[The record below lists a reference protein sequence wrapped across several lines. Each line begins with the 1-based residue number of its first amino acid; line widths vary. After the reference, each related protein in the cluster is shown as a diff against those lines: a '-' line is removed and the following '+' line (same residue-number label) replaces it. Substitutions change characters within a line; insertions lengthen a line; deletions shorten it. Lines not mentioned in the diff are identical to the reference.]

1 MAKKTTYDDLARRIR
16 VLEKESSQHKR
27 VEDALGRSEEML
39 RNIIEHSNEVF
50 YIHDTK
56 HTLSYV
62 SPTSRQVFGYTP
74 EEMRLKWTELT
85 TDNPMNHKGFK
96 ITEKAI
102 RTGKRQG
109 PYLLE
114 AKKKDGR
121 LILIEIDES
130 PLLDA
135 DGRVIGITGAARDVT
150 ERQQA
155 EQALKES
162 EDRYRS
168 ILSNIEE
175 GYYEVDLAGNFTFCN
190 RSLCHILGY
199 QKDELLGMSYKKYA
213 RKKTADDVYQT
224 FNRVYRTGISAKAFD
239 WEIVRGDGTKGFVEL
254 SVSLLTDTEGH
265 RVGFRGIV
273 RDVTDRKQTEEELR
287 DSEANYRAIFNAA
300 NDAIFIHDLET
311 GEILD
316 VNERMCEMF
325 GYNPEEVCRLT
336 VADLS
341 LGEAPFSQENSV
353 RWIEK
358 AVKEGP
364 QLFEWMAKD
373 KDGRLFWVEV
383 NLKRAVIGK
392 VERLLAVVRDI
403 TDRKHAEEA
412 QRESEEKYRKLY
424 EESKRAEELYR
435 SLFHTSADAIVTYD
449 LTGKATYINPAFTSI
464 FGWTLE
470 EVEGKNI
477 PFLPESEKEAT
488 MAGIR
493 RITQD
498 GQAIQGFE
506 TKRYTKDGSTV
517 AVSISGSRFN
527 DHNGKPAGMLVILRD
542 TSERKKLEEQL
553 QMAQKMEAV
562 GTLAGGIAHDFNNLL
577 MGIQGNASLMLLN
590 TEANHPH
597 YSKLK
602 HIEQYVE
609 SGAELSNQ
617 LLGFARGGK
626 YEVKPTNLNHLVKK
640 TCEMFGRTKK
650 EITIHSKYQEDL
662 STADVDQVQIEQVL
676 LNLYVNAW
684 QAMPGGGKLYVQTQ
698 NVTLNENYGKLFNF
712 VPGDYVK
719 ISVTDTGVGMDKATQ
734 EKIFDPFFTTKGMGR
749 GTGLGLAS
757 AYGIVKNH
765 GGIINVYSEKGEGTT
780 FNIYLPASEKTVTE
794 EKEMPERVLKGT
806 ETILLVDDEDMI
818 IDVGQRMLTRM
829 GYKVLVAYS
838 GREAIE
844 MMGGSESPSS
854 GPDLI
859 ILDLVMPDMGGGET
873 YDNLKKIR
881 PDIKVLLSSGYSV
894 DGKAKEIMERGC
906 NGFIQKPFDMVNLSR
921 KVREVLDQS

>member
-1 MAKKTTYDDLARRIR
+1 MAKKSNYDDLAIK
-16 VLEKESSQHKR
+16 VQELEKRSLERKKA
-27 VEDALGRSEEML
+27 EDALRKSGEKL

-50 YIHDTK
+50 YIHNTE
-56 HTLSYV
+56 HELSYV
-62 SPTSRQVFGYTP
+62 SPTSLQVFGYTP
-74 EEMRLKWTELT
+74 EEMMVKWTELT
-85 TDNPMNHKGFK
+85 TENPMNEKGFE
-96 ITEKAI
+96 ITEEAI
-102 RTGKRQG
+102 RTGKRQE

-114 AKKKDGR
+114 AKKKDGQV
-121 LILIEIDES
+121 IIVQIDES

-155 EQALKES
+155 VQALKES
-162 EDRYRS
+162 EDRYRN
-168 ILSNIEE
+168 ILSSIEE

-199 QKDELLGMSYKKYA
+199 KKDELLGMPYKKYA
-213 RKKTADDVYQT
+213 AAQTADDVYQT
-224 FNRVYRTGISAKAFD
+224 FNRVFRTGISAKAFD
-239 WEIVRGDGTKGFVEL
+239 WEIVRGNGARGYVEL
-254 SVSLLTDTEGH
+254 SVSLLRDPEGH

-273 RDVTDRKQTEEELR
+273 RDVTDRKRTEEELR
-287 DSEANYRAIFNAA
+287 ASEANYRAIFNAA
-300 NDAIFIHDLET
+300 NDAIFIHDMET

-316 VNERMCEMF
+316 ANQRMCEMF

-341 LGEAPFSQENSV
+341 LGEAPFSQKDAL

-358 AVKEGP
+358 AAKEGP
-364 QLFEWMAKD
+364 QHIEWMARD
-373 KDGRLFWVEV
+373 KNGRLFWVEV
-383 NLKRAVIGK
+383 NLKRVVIEK
-392 VERLLAVVRDI
+392 VDRLLAVVRDI
-403 TDRKHAEEA
+403 TDRKHAEKA

-449 LTGKATYINPAFTSI
+449 LKGKTTYINPAFADI

-470 EVEGKNI
+470 EVKGENL

-488 MAGIR
+488 MAGIK

-498 GQAIQGFE
+498 GLAIQGFE
-506 TKRYTKDGSTV
+506 TKRYTKDGRLV
-517 AVSISGSRFN
+517 DVSISGSRFN

-590 TEANHPH
+590 TEAKHPN
-597 YSKLK
+597 YNRLK

-626 YEVKPTNLNHLVKK
+626 YEVKTTDLNDLLKK
-640 TCEMFGRTKK
+640 TSEMFGRTKK

-662 STADVDQVQIEQVL
+662 WTADVDQVQIEQML

-684 QAMPGGGKLYVQTQ
+684 QAMPGGGKLYTQTQ
-698 NVTLNENYGKLFNF
+698 NVILNENYVKHFNF
-712 VPGDYVK
+712 VPGNYVK
-719 ISVTDTGVGMDKATQ
+719 ISVTDSGVGMDKATQ
-734 EKIFDPFFTTKGMGR
+734 EKIFDPFFTTKEMGR

-794 EKEMPERVLKGT
+794 EKAMPEKVLKGT
-806 ETILLVDDEDMI
+806 ETILLVDDEEMI
-818 IDVGQRMLTRM
+818 IDVGQGMLKRM
-829 GYKVLVAYS
+829 GYKVLVAHS

-844 MMGGSESPSS
+844 MIG
-854 GPDLI
+854 GPDCLSSAPDLVI
-859 ILDLVMPDMGGGET
+859 VDLVMPEMGGGET
-873 YDNLKKIR
+873 YDSLKKIN
-881 PDIKVLLSSGYSV
+881 PDIKVVLSSGYSV
-894 DGKAKEIMERGC
+894 DGKAKEIMNRGC
-906 NGFIQKPFDMVNLSR
+906 NGFIQKPFDMVHLSR
-921 KVREVLDQS
+921 KVREVLDQY